1 MIVIAGSMVVLGC
14 VLAGFMWS
22 GGHVGALIHPAEF
35 VTIGGAALGALI
47 MMSPKKVLGDL
58 MRGVMQTMKGAPF
71 GKDAYKELF
80 AVLYDMLSVA
90 RRDGMLGLEAHVS
103 DPHQSPLFSKYPK
116 IAHNH
121 HVVDFICNAFSPV
134 IEGTADAE
142 QLQSLLE
149 TDLKVIDEEHHAPI
163 GVLSKTADALPGF
176 GIVAAV
182 LGIVITMGAI
192 DGPVE
197 EIGHKVG
204 AALVGTFLGILAS
217 YGFLGPLVGRMEFQG
232 AAELAYF
239 RTIAST
245 ILGFVQGMPPKVA
258 IEQARRG
265 VGSDVRPTRQELDE
279 MFKSAEAS

>member
-1 MIVIAGSMVVLGC
+1 MIVIVGCVVVLGC
-14 VLAGFMWS
+14 VLAGFIWS

-47 MMSPKKVLGDL
+47 VMSPKKVLGDL
-58 MRGVMQTMKGAPF
+58 MRGVMQTLKGTPF
-71 GKDAYKELF
+71 SKDAYKELF

-90 RRDGMLGLEAHVS
+90 RRDGMLGLETHVS
-103 DPHQSPLFSKYPK
+103 DPHQSPLFAKYPK

-121 HVVDFICNAFSPV
+121 HVIDFICNAFSPV
-134 IEGTADAE
+134 IEGTADAD
-142 QLQSLLE
+142 QLRSLLE

-217 YGFLGPLVGRMEFQG
+217 YGFFGPLVGRMEFQG

-265 VGSDVRPTRQELDE
+265 VGSEVRPTRQELDE